1 MNLPL
6 IVLGAGGHAKVLV
19 DALISAGLTVR
30 GLTDAVPAKAGT
42 AVLGVPVLGEDK
54 EVFAFAPDAV
64 RLVNGI
70 GSVRVPVLRRKL
82 FESFKKSGYFF
93 ERVVHASAIIA
104 PDVAMA
110 EGAQIMAGVV
120 LQVGCR
126 IGENVIINTRAAVDH
141 DCVIGNHAHVSPGAI
156 LCGNVEVG
164 EGSHIGAGA
173 TVIQGVRI
181 GQGCMVAAGA
191 VVIRDIPAGAT
202 VAGVPARVLP
212 PSP

>member
-19 DALISAGLTVR
+19 DALLGAGQPVH
-30 GLTDAVPAKAGT
+30 GLTDTDPAKTGS
-42 AVLGVPVLGEDK
+42 AVLGVPVLGGDK
-54 EVFAFAPDAV
+54 EVLAFAPEEV

-70 GSVRVPVLRRKL
+70 GSVRVSVLRHQL
-82 FESFKKSGYFF
+82 YENFKNMGYFF
-93 ERVVHASAIIA
+93 ERVVHASAIVA
-104 PDVAMA
+104 SDVVLD

-120 LQVGCR
+120 LQTGCH

-141 DCVIGNHAHVSPGAI
+141 DCVIGSHAHVSPGAI

-181 GQGCMVAAGA
+181 GCNCTVAAGA
-191 VVIRDIPAGAT
+191 VVIRDIPDGLT
-202 VAGVPARVLP
+202 VAGLPAKEIN
-212 PSP
+212 S